1 MNKVYTINELKDIEN
16 STSVIQFF
24 NLPSKI
30 SKIKYEKHFK
40 QKYDEFF
47 IKDLSITQMRR
58 YYRDDVYRFYIDNI
72 EEIKTNNDLF
82 LDYIESLDVNIRK
95 SLTSVTIKSTYSVEL
110 DSFLHRLNKEL
121 IVEDNI
127 EYYMSGFV
135 KGSSY
140 KNKDDISKKILE
152 YLGDKAKIDFKNC
165 VKLSYIIRKYYF
177 GEDLRYYCVTCGNI
191 IEASKENKE
200 CKSCYLE
207 YKQERANS
215 KREVTILSNVPEHI
229 NFINGDFNTT
239 DFYNEEYTIFC
250 KKCNKESNFIFKSKR
265 RILKCPNCD
274 EKYTI
279 THRINEDFYN
289 IFKLNDRKFITPL
302 EIDMINYEHKLCI
315 EYNGLMFHSHGASP
329 YAKFNNLNI
338 DEYYH
343 LRKTERVQ
351 EKGFKLLH
359 IFENEWLNKNKR
371 EVWKSIINSNI
382 KHNVF
387 IEDYI
392 IKETHNFE
400 NFLDI
405 NSLKHYVIDNS
416 DISIGAYHSEE
427 LIGIMIFRKIKK
439 SYEITICSSKN
450 NIEIDFNK
458 LLLFFENTYE
468 YNNIVYYLD
477 RRYENYILN
486 GFKFVQ
492 NTEPTKYYFKADKLN
507 LIETNES
514 NDILIANDCRLIF
527 DCGLAKYE
535 KFNKMSET
543 K

>member
-1 MNKVYTINELKDIEN
+1 MNKFYTINELKDIEN

-95 SLTSVTIKSTYSVEL
+95 SLTSVTIKSTYSEVL

-121 IVEDNI
+121 IFEDNI

-371 EVWKSIINSNI
+371 EVWKSIIKEKMNLHEKI
-382 KHNVF
+382 K
-387 IEDYI
+387 IDGSI
-392 IKETHNFE
+392 IKNIDKEE
-400 NFLDI
+400 IKDFLIYNSLDKYIESDI
-405 NSLKHYVIDNS
+405 NLGLYHNEDLYSVVSFNRIKDKEYKITNLANKINYNIDYS
-416 DISIGAYHSEE
+416 VLISYFEE
-427 LIGIMIFRKIKK
+427 
-439 SYEITICSSKN
+439 
-450 NIEIDFNK
+450 
-458 LLLFFENTYE
+458 E
-468 YNNIVYYLD
+468 YNPYSIEYLSN
-477 RRYENYILN
+477 RRYLN
-486 GFKFVQ
+486 DSIEVYGFKFIE
-492 NTEPTKYYFKADKLN
+492 NTDPRCFKFRV
-507 LIETNES
+507 NE
-514 NDILIANDCRLIF
+514 NILEECEFDELLFKQEYRVIY
-527 DCGLAKYE
+527 DCGYTVFRKHY
-535 KFNKMSET
+535 
-543 K
+543 